1 MTGLKLVREMLDKK
15 FDKAKKDYAGK
26 EIDEAR
32 YNEIKESYKQADLYL
47 KKNGEQCKRERK
59 FSFILGYKKTG
70 QGLMP
75 WPDCVFS

>member
-59 FSFILGYKKTG
+59 FSFILEYKKTG

-75 WPDCVFS
+75 WPVCASS

>member
-1 MTGLKLVREMLDKK
+1 MNLRKKEREGFIMTGLKLVREMLDKK

-47 KKNGEQCKRERK
+47 KKNGE
-59 FSFILGYKKTG
+59 
-70 QGLMP
+70 
-75 WPDCVFS
+75 

>member
-15 FDKAKKDYAGK
+15 FDKEKKDYAGK

-47 KKNGEQCKRERK
+47 KKNGE
-59 FSFILGYKKTG
+59 
-70 QGLMP
+70 
-75 WPDCVFS
+75 

>member
-26 EIDEAR
+26 EIDEDR

-59 FSFILGYKKTG
+59 FSFILASKEKG
-70 QGLMP
+70 QSVKL

>member
-47 KKNGEQCKRERK
+47 KKNGE
-59 FSFILGYKKTG
+59 
-70 QGLMP
+70 
-75 WPDCVFS
+75 

>member
-1 MTGLKLVREMLDKK
+1 MKISSSIISKRGYNKLRNKKEREGFIMTGLKLVREMLDKK

-47 KKNGEQCKRERK
+47 KKNGE
-59 FSFILGYKKTG
+59 
-70 QGLMP
+70 
-75 WPDCVFS
+75 

>member
-1 MTGLKLVREMLDKK
+1 MKISPSIILKSGYNELKKKEREGFIMTGLKLVREMLDKK

-47 KKNGEQCKRERK
+47 KKNGE
-59 FSFILGYKKTG
+59 
-70 QGLMP
+70 
-75 WPDCVFS
+75 